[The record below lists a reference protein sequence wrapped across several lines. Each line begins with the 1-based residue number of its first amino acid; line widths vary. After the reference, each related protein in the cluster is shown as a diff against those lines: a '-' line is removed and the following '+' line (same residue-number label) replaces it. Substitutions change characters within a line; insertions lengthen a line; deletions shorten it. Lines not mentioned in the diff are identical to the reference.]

1 MKFFQKTWV
10 AVVITLAMV
19 AGAVFIGLNR
29 TDTVPNTPASVGL
42 DTSLSTSRSE
52 GFLLDEADVLSQEEE
67 HQINLYNANW
77 LERYDSLIAVAV
89 VPSASGSLED
99 YAYERAMAWE
109 LAAADAVLVIETS
122 SGSAYFLPG
131 DNYPLTD
138 SQINSYMN
146 TYLYD
151 GVANKEYASGIL
163 ELFQEVNQYYVDQ
176 YGRGY
181 LDNGSYGYGY
191 QSGSTLYGIIML
203 VVILLVIATVVD
215 NLRYASYR
223 QRYYGVV
230 NPPVVTTQAADLR
243 VQARPGSG
251 DDGKTTATNPKKGEG
266 GNCRLA
272 LRVDNALFQA
282 MLLRMMDFYAAG

>member
-109 LAAADAVLVIETS
+109 LAAAADGPEIAD
-122 SGSAYFLPG
+122 FL
-131 DNYPLTD
+131 
-138 SQINSYMN
+138 
-146 TYLYD
+146 LYE
-151 GVANKEYASGIL
+151 NPRRIL
-163 ELFQEVNQYYVDQ
+163 ED
-176 YGRGY
+176 R
-181 LDNGSYGYGY
+181 
-191 QSGSTLYGIIML
+191 
-203 VVILLVIATVVD
+203 
-215 NLRYASYR
+215 
-223 QRYYGVV
+223 
-230 NPPVVTTQAADLR
+230 PV
-243 VQARPGSG
+243 RPVLEEFER
-251 DDGKTTATNPKKGEG
+251 A
-266 GNCRLA
+266 
-272 LRVDNALFQA
+272 
-282 MLLRMMDFYAAG
+282 

>member
-181 LDNGSYGYGY
+181 LDNGRDYGYGY
-191 QSGSTLYGIIML
+191 QRRKHPLRNYYAGGDSAGNCHRGGQRCGTPPTGSAITAWSTRRCVPAHSVL
-203 VVILLVIATVVD
+203 
-215 NLRYASYR
+215 
-223 QRYYGVV
+223 
-230 NPPVVTTQAADLR
+230 
-243 VQARPGSG
+243 ARP
-251 DDGKTTATNPKKGEG
+251 
-266 GNCRLA
+266 
-272 LRVDNALFQA
+272 
-282 MLLRMMDFYAAG
+282 LLRLVPPAVASAAPSSSAKGA